1 MGIAR
6 DVIETIDAPAEPRKR
21 ARAIRTA
28 LGLRRG
34 KIARSAGL
42 TRHQLAATERGHR
55 VLTQAQWRSLAGSLG
70 VDTELL
76 LAGDHFAADDVDTS
90 DGRIDEFLG
99 LDVDHEWTMVPRTA
113 ADLPPSLPVA
123 LPGRS
128 WCEIRHDLAGVV
140 ACCDRLVRTASRDDA
155 DALLD
160 MLDAAAHEVRFRT
173 LLT

>member
-1 MGIAR
+1 VSIAR
-6 DVIETIDAPAEPRKR
+6 DVIEAVDAPVEPPKR

-28 LGLRRG
+28 LGLRRR
-34 KIARSAGL
+34 KVARSAGL
-42 TRHQLAATERGHR
+42 TRHQLAATERGR
-55 VLTQAQWRSLAGSLG
+55 RALTQSQWRSLAGSLG
-70 VDTELL
+70 VDAELL
-76 LAGDHFAADDVDTS
+76 VPGAESSADDVDTS

-99 LDVDHEWTMVPRTA
+99 LDADHEWAMVPRTA

-128 WCEIRHDLAGVV
+128 WSEIRQDLDGVT
-140 ACCDRLVRTASRDDA
+140 ACCDRLIRTASRDDA